1 MSDTHLQN
9 LEKAMNIAYEAG
21 EMDKATI
28 MAQEIQAYSNSIAPE
43 EKTVGGFAENFGE
56 DAVNFG
62 GAVVDM
68 ATSPLDTSG
77 AVIDLAVTGATNLLP
92 ESVVD
97 DLYSYENDPNS
108 MQYKLNETL
117 KNNSVTGDFFNFLAT
132 QPRESYEKMG
142 EVIADDFKGLI
153 DDPVGRVYK
162 KPFTTLLELTGA
174 GRLGTTL
181 TKTGKFG
188 NTALNAGNK
197 VDNLLDYVDPVTGA
211 TNLIGKGAD
220 KVKSSQMLK
229 YSQDIIKNK
238 GTDLGTKFGF
248 KILPSTVK
256 DRGGN
261 LMGRLGEKLAGKK
274 RTSDGVIDFNVKHA
288 DKLLRKHAGVTEST
302 ALGKVY
308 DTLAKK
314 SKPFYNKIAQLQ
326 GKTKRVRDD
335 KIVINNVKQKQ
346 RGAPDRTVKR
356 QETIEGTKTVQDIQ
370 SGQSILNKIESQ
382 KKINKKAYKD
392 SRKENGPSQEK
403 LQENANKL
411 DNLHNE
417 LDRTIA
423 YNKELAKKNGASA
436 KELKKFD
443 SMASNLKKARKNYAI
458 GHSIE
463 NALNPDGTINL
474 KKYANANRNNNAV
487 TGSGRAVIDFYDTNP
502 TLFKQKLDSRNS
514 PIASILENPAAKAS
528 AATAAT
534 LAIPPLAPLAPIVG
548 GSVLAADV
556 AIPSILRSNFVQKG
570 LLNKPRGSDVLNLL
584 SNKKAVRAGAYTP
597 SLLDSSNMEYLPEL
611 QYMQGNQ

>member
-1 MSDTHLQN
+1 
-9 LEKAMNIAYEAG
+9 
-21 EMDKATI
+21 
-28 MAQEIQAYSNSIAPE
+28 MAEDFSQFSEVEDFSQFPEVTE
-43 EKTVGGFAENFGE
+43 EKTLSGFGKNFGE

-68 ATSPLDTSG
+68 VTSPLDTSG
-77 AVIDLAVTGATNLLP
+77 AVIDLPVTGATNLLP
-92 ESVVD
+92 KSVVD

-153 DDPVGRVYK
+153 DDPLGRVYK
-162 KPFTTLLELTGA
+162 KPFTTLLELTGV
-174 GRLGTTL
+174 GRGLTTVA
-181 TKTGKFG
+181 KTGKFG
-188 NTALNAGNK
+188 NTTANVGSKVDKALN
-197 VDNLLDYVDPVTGA
+197 YVDPVSGA
-211 TNLIGKGAD
+211 AGLIGKGAD
-220 KVKSSQMLK
+220 FVKDSQMVK
-229 YSQDIIKNK
+229 YSQNIIKNK
-238 GTDLGTKFGF
+238 GTELGTKYGF
-248 KILPSTVK
+248 KILPSTLK
-256 DRGGN
+256 DSGGN
-261 LMGRLGEKLAGKK
+261 LISRVGEKLAGEK
-274 RTSDGVIDFNVKHA
+274 RTSGGIIDFNVKHA

-314 SKPFYNKIAQLQ
+314 SKPFYDDIAKLQ

-335 KIVINNVKQKQ
+335 KVVISDVKQKQ
-346 RGAPDRTVKR
+346 RGAPDRTVQR

-382 KKINKKAYKD
+382 KKLNKKAYKD
-392 SRKENGPSQEK
+392 SRKESSKVTQEV
-403 LQENANKL
+403 LDENAAKL

-423 YNKELAKKNGASA
+423 YNKSLAEQRGASA

-487 TGSGRAVIDFYDTNP
+487 TGQARAVIDFYDTNP
-502 TLFKQKLDSRNS
+502 TLFKQKSDFGKTTVQ
-514 PIASILENPAAKAS
+514 SILENPVTKAS
-528 AATAAT
+528 AVTAAT
-534 LAIPPLAPLAPIVG
+534 LATPFAPLAPLVG
-548 GSVLAADV
+548 GSVFAADL
-556 AIPSILRSNFVQKG
+556 AIPSILRSNIAQKG
-570 LLNKPRGSDVLNLL
+570 LLNKPRGSDTLNLL
-584 SNKKAVRAGAYTP
+584 ANKKALRTGVYTP

>member
-43 EKTVGGFAENFGE
+43 EKTLTGLGKNLAT
-56 DAVNFG
+56 DAANLG

-68 ATSPLDTSG
+68 VASPLDTAG
-77 AVIDLAVTGATNLLP
+77 AVTDLAVTGATNLLP

-97 DLYSYENDPNS
+97 DLYSYEDDPSS
-108 MQYKLNETL
+108 MQYKLNEFL
-117 KNNSVTGDFFNFLAT
+117 KSNKITEFLAT
-132 QPRESYEKMG
+132 QPRKSYEQMG
-142 EVIADDFKGLI
+142 EVIAEDVKSLI
-153 DDPVGRVYK
+153 DDPVGRAYK
-162 KPFTTLLELTGA
+162 KPLTSLLEVTGLGRGLTTVA
-174 GRLGTTL
+174 
-181 TKTGKFG
+181 KTGKFG
-188 NTALNAGNK
+188 NTAANVGSK
-197 VDNLLDYVDPVTGA
+197 VDKALNYVDPVSGA
-211 TNLIGKGAD
+211 AGLIGKGAD
-220 KVKSSQMLK
+220 FVKDSQMVK
-229 YSQDIIKNK
+229 YSQNIIKNK
-238 GTDLGTKFGF
+238 GTELGTKYGF

-261 LMGRLGEKLAGKK
+261 LISRVGEKLAGQK
-274 RTSDGVIDFNVKHA
+274 RTSEGIIDFNVKHA
-288 DKLLRKHAGVTEST
+288 DELLRKHAGVTEST

-314 SKPFYNKIAQLQ
+314 SKPFYDDIAKLQ
-326 GKTKRVRDD
+326 GKTKKVPDNEV
-335 KIVINNVKQKQ
+335 VINKVRQKQ
-346 RGAPDRTVKR
+346 RGAQDRIVDR
-356 QETIEGTKTVQDIQ
+356 QNIIEKTKTVQDIQ

-392 SRKENGPSQEK
+392 SRKENSKVTQEV
-403 LQENANKL
+403 LDENATKL

-423 YNKELAKKNGASA
+423 YNKSLAEQGGASA

-474 KKYANANRNNNAV
+474 KKYANANRNNAAV
-487 TGSGRAVIDFYDTNP
+487 TGQARAVIDFYDTNP
-502 TLFKQKLDSRNS
+502 TLFKQTGKSLSSAEFIVNS
-514 PIASILENPAAKAS
+514 PIAKAGIVS
-528 AATAAT
+528 G
-534 LAIPPLAPLAPIVG
+534 AIAPLSLGLAPIVG
-548 GSVLAADV
+548 GSVLAADLAV
-556 AIPSILRSNFVQKG
+556 PSILRSNLVQKG
-570 LLNKPRGSDVLNLL
+570 LLNKPRGSDTLNLL
-584 SNKKAVRAGAYTP
+584 SNKKALRTGVYTP

>member
-21 EMDKATI
+21 EMNKATI

-56 DAVNFG
+56 DAVNVG
-62 GAVVDM
+62 GAAVDM
-68 ATSPLDTSG
+68 VTSPLDTAG
-77 AVIDLAVTGATNLLP
+77 AVTDLAVTGATNLLP

-97 DLYSYENDPNS
+97 DLYSYENDPSS
-108 MQYKLNETL
+108 MQYKLNEFL
-117 KNNSVTGDFFNFLAT
+117 KSNKITEFLAT
-132 QPRESYEKMG
+132 QPRESYEQMG

-153 DDPVGRVYK
+153 DDPVGRVYE

-197 VDNLLDYVDPVTGA
+197 VDNVLDYVDPVSGVA
-211 TNLIGKGAD
+211 GLIGKGAD

-238 GTDLGTKFGF
+238 GTNLGTKFGF

-261 LMGRLGEKLAGKK
+261 FMSRLGEKLAGKK

-335 KIVINNVKQKQ
+335 KVVINDVKQKQ
-346 RGAPDRTVKR
+346 RGALDRTVKR

-474 KKYANANRNNNAV
+474 KKYANANRNNDAV
-487 TGSGRAVIDFYDTNP
+487 KGSGRAVIDFYDTNP
-502 TLFKQKLDSRNS
+502 TLFKQTGKPLSTAEYLMNS
-514 PIASILENPAAKAS
+514 PIAKAGIAS
-528 AATAAT
+528 G
-534 LAIPPLAPLAPIVG
+534 AIAPLSLGLAPIVG
-548 GSVLAADV
+548 GSVLAADLAV
-556 AIPSILRSNFVQKG
+556 PSILRSNIVQKG
-570 LLNKPRGSDVLNLL
+570 LLNKPRGSDALNLL
-584 SNKKAVRAGAYTP
+584 SNKKALRTGVYTP

-611 QYMQGNQ
+611 QYMQGN

>member
-1 MSDTHLQN
+1 MDKHLQN
-9 LEKAMNIAYEAG
+9 LEEAMGIAYKKGDMESAKAMAE
-21 EMDKATI
+21 
-28 MAQEIQAYSNSIAPE
+28 EIQAYSISIAPE
-43 EKTVGGFAENFGE
+43 EKTLSGFGE
-56 DAVNFG
+56 NLATDATNLG

-68 ATSPLDTSG
+68 VASPLDTAG
-77 AVIDLAVTGATNLLP
+77 AVTDLAVTGATNLLP
-92 ESVVD
+92 KSVVD
-97 DLYSYENDPNS
+97 DLYSYEDDPSS
-108 MQYKLNETL
+108 MQYKLNEFL
-117 KNNSVTGDFFNFLAT
+117 KSNKITEFLAT
-132 QPRESYEKMG
+132 QPRESYKQMG
-142 EVIADDFKGLI
+142 EVIAEDVKSLI
-153 DDPVGRVYK
+153 DDPVGRAYK
-162 KPFTTLLELTGA
+162 KPLTSLLEVTGL
-174 GRLGTTL
+174 GRVGTTVA
-181 TKTGKFG
+181 KTGKFG
-188 NTALNAGNK
+188 NTAANVGSK
-197 VDNLLDYVDPVTGA
+197 VDKALNYVDPVSGA
-211 TNLIGKGAD
+211 AGLIGKGAD
-220 KVKSSQMLK
+220 AVKDSQMVK

-238 GTDLGTKFGF
+238 GTELGTKYGF

-261 LMGRLGEKLAGKK
+261 LMSRLGEKLAGEK
-274 RTSDGVIDFNVKHA
+274 RTSGGVIDFNVKHA

-314 SKPFYNKIAQLQ
+314 SKPFYNDIAKLQ

-335 KIVINNVKQKQ
+335 KVVISDVKQKQ
-346 RGAPDRTVKR
+346 RGASDRTVQR
-356 QETIEGTKTVQDIQ
+356 QEIIEGTKTVQDIQ

-382 KKINKKAYKD
+382 KKLNKKAYKD
-392 SRKENGPSQEK
+392 SRKESSKVTQEV
-403 LQENANKL
+403 LDENATKL

-423 YNKELAKKNGASA
+423 YNKSLAEQGGASA

-474 KKYANANRNNNAV
+474 KKYANANRNNAAV
-487 TGSGRAVIDFYDTNP
+487 TGQARAVIDFYDTNP
-502 TLFKQKLDSRNS
+502 TLFKQTGKPLSTAEYLMNN
-514 PIASILENPAAKAS
+514 PYTKAGIAGGA
-528 AATAAT
+528 AAT
-534 LAIPPLAPLAPIVG
+534 LSLGLAPIVG
-548 GSVLAADV
+548 GSVLAADLAV
-556 AIPSILRSNFVQKG
+556 PSILRSNIAQKG

-584 SNKKAVRAGAYTP
+584 SNKKALRTGVLTP

>member
-21 EMDKATI
+21 EMNKATI

-56 DAVNFG
+56 DAVNVG
-62 GAVVDM
+62 GAAVDM
-68 ATSPLDTSG
+68 VTSPLDTAG
-77 AVIDLAVTGATNLLP
+77 AVTDLAVTGATNLLP

-97 DLYSYENDPNS
+97 DLYSYENDPSS
-108 MQYKLNETL
+108 MQYKLNEFL
-117 KNNSVTGDFFNFLAT
+117 KSNKITEFLAT
-132 QPRESYEKMG
+132 QPRESYEQMG

-153 DDPVGRVYK
+153 DDPVGRVYE

-197 VDNLLDYVDPVTGA
+197 VDNVLDYVDPVSGVA
-211 TNLIGKGAD
+211 GLIGKGAD
-220 KVKSSQMLK
+220 KVKNSQSLK

-238 GTDLGTKFGF
+238 GTNLGTKFGF

-261 LMGRLGEKLAGKK
+261 LMSRLGEKLAGKN

-335 KIVINNVKQKQ
+335 KVVINDVKQKQ
-346 RGAPDRTVKR
+346 RGALDRTVKR

-392 SRKENGPSQEK
+392 SRKENSKVDQEK
-403 LQENANKL
+403 LQENATKL

-423 YNKELAKKNGASA
+423 YNKSLAEQRGASA

-487 TGSGRAVIDFYDTNP
+487 KGSGRAVIDFYDTNP
-502 TLFKQKLDSRNS
+502 TLFKQKPDFGKN

-548 GSVLAADV
+548 GSVLAADL
-556 AIPSILRSNFVQKG
+556 AIPSILRSNIVQKG

-584 SNKKAVRAGAYTP
+584 NNKKALRTGVYTP

-611 QYMQGNQ
+611 QYMQGN

>member
-1 MSDTHLQN
+1 MDKHLQN
-9 LEKAMNIAYEAG
+9 LEEAMGIAYKKGDMESAKAMAE
-21 EMDKATI
+21 
-28 MAQEIQAYSNSIAPE
+28 EIQAYSISIAPE
-43 EKTVGGFAENFGE
+43 EKTLSGFGE
-56 DAVNFG
+56 NLATDATNLG

-68 ATSPLDTSG
+68 VASPLDTAG
-77 AVIDLAVTGATNLLP
+77 AVADLAVTGATNLLP
-92 ESVVD
+92 KSVVD
-97 DLYSYENDPNS
+97 DLYSYEDDPSS
-108 MQYKLNETL
+108 MQYKLNEFL
-117 KNNSVTGDFFNFLAT
+117 KSNKITEFLAT
-132 QPRESYEKMG
+132 QPRESYKQMG
-142 EVIADDFKGLI
+142 EVIAEDVKSLI
-153 DDPVGRVYK
+153 DDPVGRAYK
-162 KPFTTLLELTGA
+162 KPLTSLLEVTGL
-174 GRLGTTL
+174 GRVGTTVA
-181 TKTGKFG
+181 KTGKFG
-188 NTALNAGNK
+188 NTAANVGSK
-197 VDNLLDYVDPVTGA
+197 VDKALNYVDPVSGA
-211 TNLIGKGAD
+211 AGLIGKGAD
-220 KVKSSQMLK
+220 AVKDSQMVK

-238 GTDLGTKFGF
+238 GTELGTKYGF

-261 LMGRLGEKLAGKK
+261 LMSRLGEKLAGEK
-274 RTSDGVIDFNVKHA
+274 RTSGGVIDFNVKHA

-314 SKPFYNKIAQLQ
+314 SKPFYNDIAKLQ

-335 KIVINNVKQKQ
+335 KVVISDVKQKQ
-346 RGAPDRTVKR
+346 RGASDRTVQR
-356 QETIEGTKTVQDIQ
+356 QEIIEGTKTVQDIQ

-382 KKINKKAYKD
+382 KKLNKKAYKD
-392 SRKENGPSQEK
+392 SRKESSKVTQEV
-403 LQENANKL
+403 LDENATKL

-423 YNKELAKKNGASA
+423 YNKSLAEQGGASA

-474 KKYANANRNNNAV
+474 KKYANANRNNAAV
-487 TGSGRAVIDFYDTNP
+487 TGQARAVIDFYDTNP
-502 TLFKQKLDSRNS
+502 TLFKQTGKPLSTAEYLMNN
-514 PIASILENPAAKAS
+514 PYTKAGIAGGA
-528 AATAAT
+528 AAT
-534 LAIPPLAPLAPIVG
+534 LSLGLAPIVG
-548 GSVLAADV
+548 GSVLAADLAV
-556 AIPSILRSNFVQKG
+556 PSILRSNIAQKG

-584 SNKKAVRAGAYTP
+584 SNKKALRTGVLTP

>member
-21 EMDKATI
+21 EMNKATI

-56 DAVNFG
+56 DAVNVG
-62 GAVVDM
+62 GAAVDM
-68 ATSPLDTSG
+68 VTSPLDTAG
-77 AVIDLAVTGATNLLP
+77 AVTDLAVTGATNLLP

-97 DLYSYENDPNS
+97 DLYSYENDPSS
-108 MQYKLNETL
+108 MQYKLNEFL
-117 KNNSVTGDFFNFLAT
+117 KSNKITEFLAT
-132 QPRESYEKMG
+132 QPRESYEQMG

-153 DDPVGRVYK
+153 DDPVGRVYE

-197 VDNLLDYVDPVTGA
+197 VDNVLDYVDPVSGVA
-211 TNLIGKGAD
+211 GLIGKGAD

-238 GTDLGTKFGF
+238 GTNLGTKFGF

-261 LMGRLGEKLAGKK
+261 LMSRLGEKLAGKN

-335 KIVINNVKQKQ
+335 KVVINDVKQKQ
-346 RGAPDRTVKR
+346 RGALDRTVKR

-392 SRKENGPSQEK
+392 SRKENSKVDQEK
-403 LQENANKL
+403 LQENATKL

-423 YNKELAKKNGASA
+423 YNKSLAEQRGASA

-487 TGSGRAVIDFYDTNP
+487 KGSGRAVIDFYDTNP
-502 TLFKQKLDSRNS
+502 TLFKQKPDFGKN

-548 GSVLAADV
+548 GSVLAADL
-556 AIPSILRSNFVQKG
+556 AIPSILRSNIVQKG

-584 SNKKAVRAGAYTP
+584 NNKKALRTGVYTP

-611 QYMQGNQ
+611 QYMQGN

>member
-56 DAVNFG
+56 DAVNFA

-68 ATSPLDTSG
+68 VASPLDTAG
-77 AVIDLAVTGATNLLP
+77 AATDLAVTGATNLLP

-97 DLYSYENDPNS
+97 DMYSYENDPSS
-108 MQYKLNETL
+108 MQYKLNEFL
-117 KNNSVTGDFFNFLAT
+117 KSNKITEFLAT
-132 QPRESYEKMG
+132 QPRESYEQMG
-142 EVIADDFKGLI
+142 EVIAKDVKGLI
-153 DDPVGRVYK
+153 DDPVGRVYE
-162 KPFTTLLELTGA
+162 KPFTTLLELTGL
-174 GRLGTTL
+174 GRLGTTI

-188 NTALNAGNK
+188 NTTTNVGNKIDKALN
-197 VDNLLDYVDPVTGA
+197 YVDPVTGA
-211 TNLIGKGAD
+211 AGLIGKGAD
-220 KVKSSQMLK
+220 FVKDSQMLK

-238 GTDLGTKFGF
+238 GTNLGTKFGF

-261 LMGRLGEKLAGKK
+261 LMSRLGEKLAGEK

-288 DKLLRKHAGVTEST
+288 DKLLRKHARVSEST

-326 GKTKRVRDD
+326 GKTKKVPDNEV
-335 KIVINNVKQKQ
+335 VINKVRQKQ
-346 RGAPDRTVKR
+346 RGASDRIVDR
-356 QETIEGTKTVQDIQ
+356 QNIIEGTKTVQDIQ

-392 SRKENGPSQEK
+392 SRKENSKVDQEK

-474 KKYANANRNNNAV
+474 KKYANANRNNDAV
-487 TGSGRAVIDFYDTNP
+487 KGSGRAVIDFYDTNP
-502 TLFKQKLDSRNS
+502 TLFKQKNDFGK
-514 PIASILENPAAKAS
+514 PFQQILENPVTKAS
-528 AATAAT
+528 AVGAAT
-534 LAIPPLAPLAPIVG
+534 LATPFAPLAPIVG
-548 GSVLAADV
+548 GSVLAADL
-556 AIPSILRSNFVQKG
+556 AIPSILRSNIVQKG
-570 LLNKPRGSDVLNLL
+570 LLNKPRGSDTLNLL
-584 SNKKAVRAGAYTP
+584 SNKKALRTGVYTP

-611 QYMQGNQ
+611 QYMQGN